1 MEIGPVG
8 SSRSWIVGGPRGSLA
23 MAKDTLSNNES
34 TWMKWAFP
42 CESFN
47 SVDPVSSVHLSHAEE
62 MFILYNLLACAHVGC
77 GRSFDG
83 TSYVVIDSKCTC

>member
-34 TWMKWAFP
+34 TWMQRGFP
-42 CESFN
+42 CESVG
-47 SVDPVSSVHLSHAEE
+47 SVDPASSVHLSHAGE
-62 MFILYNLLACAHVGC
+62 MFILYSTICWRAL
-77 GRSFDG
+77 
-83 TSYVVIDSKCTC
+83 T